1 MITIQVTECELNNII
16 QALTTRGMKKQKRA
30 ERWEQKK
37 QAGLIV
43 PIEVA
48 DSFITID
55 NHTANGVIRP
65 LIERLECTKA
75 SFLK

>member
-1 MITIQVTECELNNII
+1 MVTIQVTECELNNII

-37 QAGLIV
+37 QTGLIV

-55 NHTANGVIRP
+55 NHTVNEVIRP
-65 LIERLECTKA
+65 LIERLECTK
-75 SFLK
+75 SGLS

>member
-43 PIEVA
+43 PIEGA

-55 NHTANGVIRP
+55 NYTANGVILP
-65 LIERLECTKA
+65 LIERLECKKNCI
-75 SFLK
+75 S

>member
-37 QAGLIV
+37 LAGLIV
-43 PIEVA
+43 PLEVA

-55 NHTANGVIRP
+55 NHTVNGIIRP

-75 SFLK
+75 SLS

>member
-30 ERWEQKK
+30 ERWAKK
-37 QAGLIV
+37 KEEGLIIPV
-43 PIEVA
+43 EVA

-55 NHTANGVIRP
+55 NHTANGIIRP
-65 LIERLECTKA
+65 LIQRLAFAKIA
-75 SFLK
+75 

>member
-30 ERWEQKK
+30 ESWANRKEN
-37 QAGLIV
+37 GSLIIPV
-43 PIEVA
+43 EVA
-48 DSFITID
+48 ESFITLD
-55 NHTANGVIRP
+55 NHTANGIIRP

-75 SFLK
+75 SFL